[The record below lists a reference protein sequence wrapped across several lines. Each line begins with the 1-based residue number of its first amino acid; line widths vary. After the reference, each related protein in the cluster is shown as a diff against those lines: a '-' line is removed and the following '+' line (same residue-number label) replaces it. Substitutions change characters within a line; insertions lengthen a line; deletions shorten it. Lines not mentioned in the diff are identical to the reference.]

1 MFDLSPGQRRRVG
14 GSEGTLAGCR
24 QPGQCH
30 HLYPNHADHCHIATI
45 IADIQRRDN
54 NRELSS
60 DAREVQNSNP
70 RAVFTLL
77 MQVVGRVLLLGRTFT
92 GGVTA
97 VVSFNRLPHHL
108 IPALRL
114 ACKLVK
120 LIQIN

>member
-30 HLYPNHADHCHIATI
+30 HLYPNHADQCHIATI

-77 MQVVGRVLLLGRTFT
+77 MQVVERVIGRTFT

-97 VVSFNRLPHHL
+97 VVSFNRLPHQL

-114 ACKLVK
+114 AYKLVK